1 MSENHEPIENERLP
15 ESEQLSGLPSHGDEA
30 PIEMNPTLGDDWN
43 SALDDDVDVD
53 ADAAA
58 DVDAVSTI
66 STPMPPPPP
75 VLPNAQGRIKVRSL
89 AVAFVVVA
97 IGFGSG
103 ILGTIAADK
112 WNITIGSTDISE
124 SSNTPIVTS
133 EVTADDVNVG
143 ETVVAQVM
151 NKLANSVVT
160 ISSRVSDASGD
171 GDATGTGVVLTADG
185 EILTNAH
192 VVAGATNVS
201 VRFAGETEP
210 RAAVVLASDP
220 GNDMALLKIDA
231 TNLKPATFAQ
241 PGTIRVG
248 DAVIAIGY
256 ALALDGGPSVTS
268 GIISALKRTIIT
280 ESGALNGLIQTDAA
294 ISSGNSGGPL
304 VNLRGEVVGI
314 NTAVARSDINQAAT
328 NIGFSI
334 SVDEIGPVLT
344 QLRSQASGAVREEG
358 FLGVGLSARTDGG
371 QGAIITSVQPD
382 SPASLAGIKQD
393 DIVLSVD
400 GEPIDGQAGLVAAIR
415 DASPGQTV
423 EIEILRVSSRL
434 TVKATLVARVQE

>member
-1 MSENHEPIENERLP
+1 MSDINEVTSQDDAPIVDTSGDAWNDAIVEDESPIAAP
-15 ESEQLSGLPSHGDEA
+15 EALSGA
-30 PIEMNPTLGDDWN
+30 P
-43 SALDDDVDVD
+43 
-53 ADAAA
+53 
-58 DVDAVSTI
+58 TI
-66 STPMPPPPP
+66 STPLPPPPP
-75 VLPNAQGRIKVRSL
+75 AVKRRRKLR
-89 AVAFVVVA
+89 AVALVFVVVA
-97 IGFGSG
+97 AGFGSG

-112 WNITIGSTDISE
+112 WDFTIGSTRISG
-124 SSNTPIVTS
+124 SSNAPLVTS
-133 EVTADDVNVG
+133 EVDSGDPSLGT
-143 ETVVAQVM
+143 TVVAQVV
-151 NKLANSVVT
+151 NKLADSVVT
-160 ISSRVSDASGD
+160 INSQVNDESGQGEAS
-171 GDATGTGVVLTADG
+171 GTGVVLTSDG

-192 VVAGATNVS
+192 VVEGATKVS

-210 RAAVVLASDP
+210 RTATVLASDP
-220 GNDMALLKIDA
+220 GNDLALLKIDA

-241 PGTIRVG
+241 PGTIRIG
-248 DAVIAIGY
+248 DQVIAIGY

-314 NTAVARSDINQAAT
+314 NTAVARSDVNQAAT

-334 SVDEIGPVLT
+334 SVDEIGPVLE
-344 QLRSQASGAVREEG
+344 QLRSQASGEIRQEG
-358 FLGVGLSARTDGG
+358 FLGVGLAARTDGG

-382 SPASLAGIKQD
+382 SPASLAGIQEE

-423 EIEILRVSSRL
+423 EIEILRGAQRL
-434 TVKATLVARVQE
+434 TVKATLVARDQG

>member
-1 MSENHEPIENERLP
+1 MSDINEVTSQDDAPIVETSGDAWNDAIVEDESPIAAP
-15 ESEQLSGLPSHGDEA
+15 EALSGA
-30 PIEMNPTLGDDWN
+30 P
-43 SALDDDVDVD
+43 
-53 ADAAA
+53 
-58 DVDAVSTI
+58 TI
-66 STPMPPPPP
+66 STPLPPPPP
-75 VLPNAQGRIKVRSL
+75 AVKRRRKLR
-89 AVAFVVVA
+89 AVALVFVVVA
-97 IGFGSG
+97 AGFGSG

-112 WNITIGSTDISE
+112 WDFTIGSTRISG
-124 SSNTPIVTS
+124 SSNAPLVTS
-133 EVTADDVNVG
+133 EVDSGDPSLGT
-143 ETVVAQVM
+143 TVVAQVV
-151 NKLANSVVT
+151 NKLADSVVT
-160 ISSRVSDASGD
+160 INSQVNDASGQ
-171 GDATGTGVVLTADG
+171 GEASGTGVVLTSDG

-192 VVAGATNVS
+192 VVEGATKVS

-210 RAAVVLASDP
+210 RTATVLASDP
-220 GNDMALLKIDA
+220 GNDLALLKIEA

-241 PGTIRVG
+241 PGTIRIG
-248 DAVIAIGY
+248 DQVIAIGY

-314 NTAVARSDINQAAT
+314 NTAVARSDVNQAAT

-334 SVDEIGPVLT
+334 SVDEIGPVLE
-344 QLRSQASGAVREEG
+344 QLRSQASGEIRQEG
-358 FLGVGLSARTDGG
+358 FLGVGLAARTDGG

-382 SPASLAGIKQD
+382 SPASLAGIQEE

-423 EIEILRVSSRL
+423 EIEILRGVQRL
-434 TVKATLVARVQE
+434 TVKATLVARDQG

>member
-1 MSENHEPIENERLP
+1 MSDFNGVPAE
-15 ESEQLSGLPSHGDEA
+15 
-30 PIEMNPTLGDDWN
+30 
-43 SALDDDVDVD
+43 DDVPVVETSGD
-53 ADAAA
+53 AWNDAMAEDESPIA
-58 DVDAVSTI
+58 SSESLSDAPTI
-66 STPMPPPPP
+66 STPLPPPPP
-75 VLPNAQGRIKVRSL
+75 MPANVKSRRTLRAL
-89 AVAFVVVA
+89 ALAFAVVA

-103 ILGTIAADK
+103 ILGTIATDK
-112 WNITIGSTDISE
+112 WNITIGSTKISG
-124 SSNTPIVTS
+124 SSNSPLVTS
-133 EVTADDVNVG
+133 EVDSDDPSLG
-143 ETVVAQVM
+143 ATVVAQVV
-151 NKLANSVVT
+151 NQLADSVVT
-160 ISSRVSDASGD
+160 INSQISDATGEGEAS
-171 GDATGTGVVLTADG
+171 GTGVVLTSDG

-192 VVAGATNVS
+192 VVEGATGVT

-210 RAAVVLASDP
+210 RTATVLASDA
-220 GNDMALLKIDA
+220 GNDLALLKIDA

-241 PGTIRVG
+241 PGTIRIG
-248 DAVIAIGY
+248 DQVIAIGY

-314 NTAVARSDINQAAT
+314 NTAVARSDVNQAAT

-334 SVDEIGPVLT
+334 SVDEIVPVLE
-344 QLRSQASGAVREEG
+344 QLRSQASGVARQEG
-358 FLGVGLSARTDGG
+358 FLGVGLAARTDGG

-382 SPASLAGIKQD
+382 SPASLAGIQED

-415 DASPGQTV
+415 DAAPGQTV
-423 EIEILRVSSRL
+423 EIEILRGVNRL
-434 TVKATLVARVQE
+434 TVKATLVARDQG

>member
-1 MSENHEPIENERLP
+1 MSDFNGVPAEDDVPIVETSGDTWNDAMVEDESPIALP
-15 ESEQLSGLPSHGDEA
+15 KSLSGA
-30 PIEMNPTLGDDWN
+30 P
-43 SALDDDVDVD
+43 
-53 ADAAA
+53 
-58 DVDAVSTI
+58 TI
-66 STPMPPPPP
+66 STPLPPPPP
-75 VLPNAQGRIKVRSL
+75 AVKSRRKLRAL
-89 AVAFVVVA
+89 ALAFVVVA
-97 IGFGSG
+97 IGFGGG

-112 WNITIGSTDISE
+112 WNITIGSTKISG
-124 SSNTPIVTS
+124 SSNAPLVTS
-133 EVTADDVNVG
+133 EVGSDDPSLG
-143 ETVVAQVM
+143 ATIVAQVV
-151 NKLANSVVT
+151 NQLADSVVT
-160 ISSRVSDASGD
+160 INSQISDASGE
-171 GDATGTGVVLTADG
+171 GEASGTGVVLTSDG

-192 VVAGATNVS
+192 VVEGATKVS

-210 RAAVVLASDP
+210 RTATVLSSDP
-220 GNDMALLKIDA
+220 GNDLALLKIDA

-241 PGTIRVG
+241 PGTIRIG
-248 DAVIAIGY
+248 DQVIAIGY

-314 NTAVARSDINQAAT
+314 NTAVARSDVNQAAT

-334 SVDEIGPVLT
+334 SVDEIGPVLV
-344 QLRSQASGAVREEG
+344 QLRSQASGVARQEG
-358 FLGVGLSARTDGG
+358 FLGVGLAARTDGG

-382 SPASLAGIKQD
+382 SPASLAGIQQD

-415 DASPGQTV
+415 DAAPGQTV
-423 EIEILRVSSRL
+423 EIEILRGAKRL

>member
-1 MSENHEPIENERLP
+1 MSDINEVTSQDDAPIVETSGDAWNDAIVEDESPIAAP
-15 ESEQLSGLPSHGDEA
+15 EALSGA
-30 PIEMNPTLGDDWN
+30 P
-43 SALDDDVDVD
+43 
-53 ADAAA
+53 
-58 DVDAVSTI
+58 TI
-66 STPMPPPPP
+66 STPLPPPPP
-75 VLPNAQGRIKVRSL
+75 AVKRQRKLR
-89 AVAFVVVA
+89 AVALVFVVVA
-97 IGFGSG
+97 AGFGSG

-112 WNITIGSTDISE
+112 WDFTIGSTRISG
-124 SSNTPIVTS
+124 SSNAPLVTS
-133 EVTADDVNVG
+133 EVDSGDPSLGT
-143 ETVVAQVM
+143 TVVAQVV
-151 NKLANSVVT
+151 NKLADSVVT
-160 ISSRVSDASGD
+160 INSQVNDESGQGEAS
-171 GDATGTGVVLTADG
+171 GTGVVLTSDG

-192 VVAGATNVS
+192 VVEGATKVS

-210 RAAVVLASDP
+210 RTATVLASDP
-220 GNDMALLKIDA
+220 GNDLALLKIDA

-241 PGTIRVG
+241 PGTIRIG
-248 DAVIAIGY
+248 DQVIAIGY

-314 NTAVARSDINQAAT
+314 NTAVARSDVNQAAT

-334 SVDEIGPVLT
+334 SVDEIGPVLE
-344 QLRSQASGAVREEG
+344 QLRSQASGEIRQEG
-358 FLGVGLSARTDGG
+358 FLGVGLAARTDGG

-382 SPASLAGIKQD
+382 SPASLAGIQEE

-423 EIEILRVSSRL
+423 EIEILRGVQRL
-434 TVKATLVARVQE
+434 TVKATLVARDQG

>member
-1 MSENHEPIENERLP
+1 MSDFNGVPAQDDAPIVETSGDAWNDSLNEGESLIAAP
-15 ESEQLSGLPSHGDEA
+15 ESLSGA
-30 PIEMNPTLGDDWN
+30 P
-43 SALDDDVDVD
+43 
-53 ADAAA
+53 
-58 DVDAVSTI
+58 TI
-66 STPMPPPPP
+66 STPLPPPPP
-75 VLPNAQGRIKVRSL
+75 MSANVKSRRKLRAL
-89 AVAFVVVA
+89 ALALVVVA

-112 WNITIGSTDISE
+112 WNITIGSTRISG
-124 SSNTPIVTS
+124 SSNTPLVTS
-133 EVTADDVNVG
+133 EVDSDDPSLG
-143 ETVVAQVM
+143 TTVVAQVV
-151 NKLANSVVT
+151 NQLADSVVT
-160 ISSRVSDASGD
+160 INSQVNDESGQGEAS
-171 GDATGTGVVLTADG
+171 GTGVVLTSDG

-192 VVAGATNVS
+192 VVEGATKVS

-210 RAAVVLASDP
+210 RTATVLASDP
-220 GNDMALLKIDA
+220 GNDMALLKIEA

-241 PGTIRVG
+241 PGTIRIG
-248 DAVIAIGY
+248 DQVIAIGY

-314 NTAVARSDINQAAT
+314 NTAVARSDVNQAA
-328 NIGFSI
+328 NNVGFSI
-334 SVDEIGPVLT
+334 SVDEIGPVLE
-344 QLRSQASGAVREEG
+344 QLRSQASGVARQEG
-358 FLGVGLSARTDGG
+358 FLGVGLAARIDGG

-382 SPASLAGIKQD
+382 SPASLAGIQQD

-415 DASPGQTV
+415 DAAPGQTV
-423 EIEILRVSSRL
+423 EIEILRGVKRL
-434 TVKATLVARVQE
+434 TVKATLVARDQG

>member
-1 MSENHEPIENERLP
+1 MSDFNGVPEQDDVPVVDTIGNEWNDALDEGGSLIAAP
-15 ESEQLSGLPSHGDEA
+15 ESLSGA
-30 PIEMNPTLGDDWN
+30 P
-43 SALDDDVDVD
+43 
-53 ADAAA
+53 
-58 DVDAVSTI
+58 TI

-75 VLPNAQGRIKVRSL
+75 KVKSRRKL
-89 AVAFVVVA
+89 RAIVRVFVVMAV
-97 IGFGSG
+97 GFGSG

-112 WNITIGSTDISE
+112 WDITIGSTRISG
-124 SSNTPIVTS
+124 SSNAPLVTS
-133 EVTADDVNVG
+133 EVGTDDPSLG
-143 ETVVAQVM
+143 TTVVAQVV
-151 NKLANSVVT
+151 NQLADSVVT
-160 ISSRVSDASGD
+160 INSQISDASGD
-171 GDATGTGVVLTADG
+171 GEASGTGVVLTSDG

-192 VVAGATNVS
+192 VVEGATKVS

-210 RAAVVLASDP
+210 RTATVLASDP
-220 GNDMALLKIDA
+220 GNDLALLKINA

-241 PGTIRVG
+241 PGTIRIG
-248 DAVIAIGY
+248 DQVIAIGY

-314 NTAVARSDINQAAT
+314 NTAVARSDVNQAA
-328 NIGFSI
+328 NNVGFSI
-334 SVDEIGPVLT
+334 SVDEIGPVLA
-344 QLRSQASGAVREEG
+344 QLRSQASGVVRQEG
-358 FLGVGLSARTDGG
+358 FLGVGLAARTDGG

-382 SPASLAGIKQD
+382 SPASLAGIQQD

-415 DASPGQTV
+415 DAAPGQTV
-423 EIEILRVSSRL
+423 EIEILRGVKRL
-434 TVKATLVARVQE
+434 TVKATLVARDQG

>member
-1 MSENHEPIENERLP
+1 MSENHEPVEVDRLT
-15 ESEQLSGLPSHGDEA
+15 ESEQLSGLPSDGHDELVEPNA
-30 PIEMNPTLGDDWN
+30 
-43 SALDDDVDVD
+43 ALD
-53 ADAAA
+53 ADA
-58 DVDAVSTI
+58 DAVPMI

-75 VLPNAQGRIKVRSL
+75 SSPNVQSRRKLR
-89 AVAFVVVA
+89 AVALVFVFVA
-97 IGFGSG
+97 AGFGSG

-112 WNITIGSTDISE
+112 WDITIGSTKISG
-124 SSNTPIVTS
+124 SSNAPLVTS
-133 EVTADDVNVG
+133 EVGSDDPSLG
-143 ETVVAQVM
+143 TTVVAQVV
-151 NKLANSVVT
+151 NKLADSVVT
-160 ISSRVSDASGD
+160 INSQVNDASGQ
-171 GDATGTGVVLTADG
+171 GEASGTGVVLTADG

-192 VVAGATNVS
+192 VVAGSTSVT

-210 RAAVVLASDP
+210 RKATVLASDP

-241 PGTIRVG
+241 PGTIRIG
-248 DAVIAIGY
+248 DQVIAIGY

-314 NTAVARSDINQAAT
+314 NTAVARSDVNQAA
-328 NIGFSI
+328 NNVGFSI
-334 SVDEIGPVLT
+334 SVDEIGPVLE
-344 QLRSQASGAVREEG
+344 QLRSQASGEVRQEG
-358 FLGVGLSARTDGG
+358 FLGVGLAARTDGG

-382 SPASLAGIKQD
+382 SPAGLAGIQQD

-415 DASPGQTV
+415 DAAPGQTV
-423 EIEILRVSSRL
+423 KIEILRGAKRL
-434 TVKATLVARVQE
+434 TVEATLVARDLG

>member
-1 MSENHEPIENERLP
+1 L
-15 ESEQLSGLPSHGDEA
+15 
-30 PIEMNPTLGDDWN
+30 
-43 SALDDDVDVD
+43 
-53 ADAAA
+53 
-58 DVDAVSTI
+58 
-66 STPMPPPPP
+66 
-75 VLPNAQGRIKVRSL
+75 
-89 AVAFVVVA
+89 AFVVVA

-112 WNITIGSTDISE
+112 WNITIGSTRISG
-124 SSNTPIVTS
+124 SSNAPLVTS
-133 EVTADDVNVG
+133 EVGSDDPSLG
-143 ETVVAQVM
+143 TTVVAQVV
-151 NKLANSVVT
+151 NQLADSVVT
-160 ISSRVSDASGD
+160 INSQISDASGE
-171 GDATGTGVVLTADG
+171 GEATGTGVVLTADG

-192 VVAGATNVS
+192 VVADSTSVS

-210 RAAVVLASDP
+210 RIATVLASDA
-220 GNDMALLKIDA
+220 GNDLALLKINA

-241 PGTIRVG
+241 PGTIRIG
-248 DAVIAIGY
+248 DQVIAIGY

-314 NTAVARSDINQAAT
+314 NTAVARSDVNQAA
-328 NIGFSI
+328 NNVGFSI
-334 SVDEIGPVLT
+334 SVDEIGPVLE
-344 QLRSQASGAVREEG
+344 QVRSQASGVARQEG
-358 FLGVGLSARTDGG
+358 FLGVGLAARTDGG

-382 SPASLAGIKQD
+382 SPASLAGIQED

-415 DASPGQTV
+415 DAAPGQTV
-423 EIEILRVSSRL
+423 EIEILRGVNRL
-434 TVKATLVARVQE
+434 TVKATLVARDQG

>member
-1 MSENHEPIENERLP
+1 MSDNNEVTSQDDAPIVETLGNGLNDVIDESVSLIAEP
-15 ESEQLSGLPSHGDEA
+15 ESLSGA
-30 PIEMNPTLGDDWN
+30 P
-43 SALDDDVDVD
+43 
-53 ADAAA
+53 
-58 DVDAVSTI
+58 TI
-66 STPMPPPPP
+66 STPLPPPPP
-75 VLPNAQGRIKVRSL
+75 MPANVRSRRKLRAL
-89 AVAFVVVA
+89 ALAFVVVA

-112 WNITIGSTDISE
+112 WNITIGSTRISG
-124 SSNTPIVTS
+124 SSNSPLVTS
-133 EVTADDVNVG
+133 EVESDDPSLG
-143 ETVVAQVM
+143 ATVVAQVV
-151 NKLANSVVT
+151 NKLADSVVT
-160 ISSRVSDASGD
+160 INSQVNDESGQGEAS
-171 GDATGTGVVLTADG
+171 GTGVVLTSDG

-192 VVAGATNVS
+192 VVEGATKVS

-210 RAAVVLASDP
+210 RTATVLASDP
-220 GNDMALLKIDA
+220 GNDLALLKIEA

-241 PGTIRVG
+241 PGTIRIG
-248 DAVIAIGY
+248 DQVIAIGY

-314 NTAVARSDINQAAT
+314 NTAVARSDVNQAAT

-334 SVDEIGPVLT
+334 SVDEIVPVLE
-344 QLRSQASGAVREEG
+344 QLRSQASGVARQEG
-358 FLGVGLSARTDGG
+358 FLGVGLAARTDGG

-382 SPASLAGIKQD
+382 SPASLAGIQEE

-415 DASPGQTV
+415 DAAPGQTV
-423 EIEILRVSSRL
+423 EIEILRGATRL
-434 TVKATLVARVQE
+434 TVKATLVARDQG

>member
-1 MSENHEPIENERLP
+1 
-15 ESEQLSGLPSHGDEA
+15 
-30 PIEMNPTLGDDWN
+30 
-43 SALDDDVDVD
+43 VC
-53 ADAAA
+53 
-58 DVDAVSTI
+58 AV
-66 STPMPPPPP
+66 
-75 VLPNAQGRIKVRSL
+75 VGV
-89 AVAFVVVA
+89 
-97 IGFGSG
+97 GFGGG

-112 WNITIGSTDISE
+112 WDITIGSTTISG
-124 SSNTPIVTS
+124 SSNTPLVTS
-133 EVTADDVNVG
+133 EVDSDDPSLG
-143 ETVVAQVM
+143 TTLIAQVV
-151 NKLANSVVT
+151 NKLTDSVVT
-160 ISSRVSDASGD
+160 INSQVNDESGQGEAS
-171 GDATGTGVVLTADG
+171 GTGVVLTSDG

-192 VVAGATNVS
+192 VVAGSTSVT

-210 RAAVVLASDP
+210 RKATVLASDP

-241 PGTIRVG
+241 PGTIRIG
-248 DAVIAIGY
+248 DQVIAIGY

-314 NTAVARSDINQAAT
+314 NTAVARSDVNQAA
-328 NIGFSI
+328 NNVGFSI
-334 SVDEIGPVLT
+334 SVDEIGPVLEL
-344 QLRSQASGAVREEG
+344 LRGQASGEAREEG
-358 FLGVGLSARTDGG
+358 FLGVGLAARTDGG

-382 SPASLAGIKQD
+382 SPASLAGIQQD

-415 DASPGQTV
+415 DAAPGQTV
-423 EIEILRVSSRL
+423 EIEILRGAKRL
-434 TVKATLVARVQE
+434 TVKATLVARGQD

>member
-1 MSENHEPIENERLP
+1 MSDFNGVPAEDDVPVVETSGDAWNDAMVEDESPVAEP
-15 ESEQLSGLPSHGDEA
+15 ESLSGA
-30 PIEMNPTLGDDWN
+30 P
-43 SALDDDVDVD
+43 
-53 ADAAA
+53 
-58 DVDAVSTI
+58 TI
-66 STPMPPPPP
+66 STPLPPPPP
-75 VLPNAQGRIKVRSL
+75 KTKSRRKLRAL
-89 AVAFVVVA
+89 ALALVVVA

-103 ILGTIAADK
+103 ILGTIAADE
-112 WNITIGSTDISE
+112 WNITIGSTRISG
-124 SSNTPIVTS
+124 SSNAPLVTS
-133 EVTADDVNVG
+133 EVGSDDPSLG
-143 ETVVAQVM
+143 TTVVAQVVNM
-151 NKLANSVVT
+151 LADSVVT
-160 ISSRVSDASGD
+160 INSQISDASGE
-171 GDATGTGVVLTADG
+171 GEASGTGVVLTSDG

-192 VVAGATNVS
+192 VIEGATKVS

-210 RAAVVLASDP
+210 RIATVLASDA
-220 GNDMALLKIDA
+220 GNDLALLKIDA

-241 PGTIRVG
+241 PETIRIG
-248 DAVIAIGY
+248 DQVIAIGY

-314 NTAVARSDINQAAT
+314 NTAVARSDVNQAAT

-334 SVDEIGPVLT
+334 SVDEIVPVLE
-344 QLRSQASGAVREEG
+344 QLRSQASGVVRQEG
-358 FLGVGLSARTDGG
+358 FLGVGLAARTDGG

-382 SPASLAGIKQD
+382 SPASLAGILQD

-415 DASPGQTV
+415 DAAPGQTV
-423 EIEILRVSSRL
+423 EIEILRGVKRL